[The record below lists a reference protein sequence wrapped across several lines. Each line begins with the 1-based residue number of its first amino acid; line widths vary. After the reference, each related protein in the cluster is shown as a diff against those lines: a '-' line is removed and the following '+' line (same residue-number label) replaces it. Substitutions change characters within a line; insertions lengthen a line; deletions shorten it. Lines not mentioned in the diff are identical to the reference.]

1 MSDIS
6 VTSIQG
12 RENSIL
18 SNESN
23 ISIGGFQPTLQISPH
38 ILAPTFGVD
47 SNPQLLLE
55 QLSREL
61 TSSNAQLNTRV
72 IQLIREAGFVSLWF
86 YLKFI
91 AGSAGPYNLLDEQLH
106 LDMANFRQRVATT
119 PGIKAC
125 GLVPRSCYKCLPKES
140 LVLTS
145 TGVKA
150 ISDLVIGESIYQWNG
165 SEVQTGVVMALKP
178 DTTAGSRLVTTHGR
192 ELVLAN
198 EHLLTDGQ
206 KWYAVKDLKVQDAIA
221 LGVVSQLAHL
231 GTPES
236 WCVGAVYGDGGLT
249 GGSVRMTL
257 ADTEL
262 IEKFNSI
269 KKLSSMRGKY
279 GYDVVKGVQ
288 WWKSLGLPFVK
299 SIDKTYPMQYFGD
312 AQFLQ
317 GLFDSDG
324 SVTLSGKIVLNSSS
338 KELLLG
344 AQASLLVFGIVST
357 LKTFKQE
364 ASTKGEFYSLS
375 IESGRSA
382 RLFEQFIGFTHVKKQ
397 ARLLENNQ
405 RNCISRII
413 DVLPTH
419 LWKQYKQKGDTPRN
433 AVLRIDNNYR
443 MTWEKYR
450 KFRST
455 HEKAPDFENL
465 PLRWDSVKEITSV
478 GQIDVVHIQVSGFE
492 NYIGFDGIIHHN
504 STIWSHG
511 PNAWELLRNP
521 NLRIG
526 CTSQVYDR
534 ALSFV
539 QTTISIFTD
548 NDLHK
553 LLYPEYIKENRSNV
567 DLVLA
572 NRTRKYPESNLQ
584 AISAGSSTQGSH
596 FDLFDC
602 DDIVGEDML
611 NASHVAGADMARMG
625 NWLFSNLR
633 TLVVSWIDSR
643 VMVVGTR
650 YAVDDPYERIMKS
663 SKEHIG
669 FWDAMEADYPL
680 NPEGDWVTYYRP
692 AVQTDKDG
700 NNYSVN
706 PNAFNLKQL
715 AELELSDPWVYQSQY
730 ANNPLAAGVSDFANY
745 TIERFE
751 LEWDDDKETYEI
763 VFLDKALGDFVRID
777 LRSCDVIV
785 AGDPSG
791 GTVVASYNSSRAAVV
806 VLATD
811 GLGRRFVLDVEANFV
826 PPTKF
831 FGWLFQY
838 KKKYFN
844 YCRGTFIEAQAAFK
858 SFISILRKEEVQR
871 GEWLN
876 LVGINALGDK
886 ETTIRNIIQP
896 LLDKGKLFLRHAVY
910 VKVMEELRVFPSKKM
925 DILDALKIAVYKSI
939 VPRDKNYSIDD
950 DDDDDRFHRK
960 RSNRDHVNKTTG
972 Y

>member
-6 VTSIQG
+6 VISIQG

-55 QLSREL
+55 QLSHEL

-125 GLVPRSCYKCLPKES
+125 GLVPRSCYK
-140 LVLTS
+140 
-145 TGVKA
+145 
-150 ISDLVIGESIYQWNG
+150 
-165 SEVQTGVVMALKP
+165 
-178 DTTAGSRLVTTHGR
+178 
-192 ELVLAN
+192 
-198 EHLLTDGQ
+198 
-206 KWYAVKDLKVQDAIA
+206 
-221 LGVVSQLAHL
+221 
-231 GTPES
+231 
-236 WCVGAVYGDGGLT
+236 
-249 GGSVRMTL
+249 
-257 ADTEL
+257 
-262 IEKFNSI
+262 
-269 KKLSSMRGKY
+269 
-279 GYDVVKGVQ
+279 
-288 WWKSLGLPFVK
+288 
-299 SIDKTYPMQYFGD
+299 
-312 AQFLQ
+312 
-317 GLFDSDG
+317 
-324 SVTLSGKIVLNSSS
+324 
-338 KELLLG
+338 
-344 AQASLLVFGIVST
+344 
-357 LKTFKQE
+357 
-364 ASTKGEFYSLS
+364 
-375 IESGRSA
+375 
-382 RLFEQFIGFTHVKKQ
+382 
-397 ARLLENNQ
+397 
-405 RNCISRII
+405 
-413 DVLPTH
+413 
-419 LWKQYKQKGDTPRN
+419 
-433 AVLRIDNNYR
+433 
-443 MTWEKYR
+443 
-450 KFRST
+450 
-455 HEKAPDFENL
+455 
-465 PLRWDSVKEITSV
+465 
-478 GQIDVVHIQVSGFE
+478 
-492 NYIGFDGIIHHN
+492 

-553 LLYPEYIKENRSNV
+553 LLYPEYVKENRSNV

-763 VFLDKALGDFVRID
+763 VFLDKAIGDFVRID

-858 SFISILRKEEVQR
+858 SFISILRKEEVLR